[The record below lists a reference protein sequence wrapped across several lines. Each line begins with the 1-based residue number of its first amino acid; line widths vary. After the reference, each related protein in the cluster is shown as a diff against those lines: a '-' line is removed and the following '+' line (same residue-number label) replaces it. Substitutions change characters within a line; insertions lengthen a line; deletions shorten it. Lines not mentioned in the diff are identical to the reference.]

1 MQRIMQ
7 DLALDFNW
15 LRLWAANGNEDG
27 DADTTT
33 VNHPDDLMKTTRQHI
48 INIGS
53 VYTVEPGDSL
63 ALLAVKFQ
71 TTVKQILSLNP
82 DVGPTGPSPE
92 ASTTELFGPDHYN
105 IQVGQPLCIV
115 PCTVLP
121 RLPDDDLVATQ

>member
-1 MQRIMQ
+1 MRDDQLVVELPATCVTVHVKRCVYCVNQGDTLQRIMQ
-7 DLALDFNW
+7 ELALDFNW

-63 ALLAVKFQ
+63 ACLLY
-71 TTVKQILSLNP
+71 TS
-82 DVGPTGPSPE
+82 PSPRDQRGSRMPSS
-92 ASTTELFGPDHYN
+92 A
-105 IQVGQPLCIV
+105 
-115 PCTVLP
+115 
-121 RLPDDDLVATQ
+121 